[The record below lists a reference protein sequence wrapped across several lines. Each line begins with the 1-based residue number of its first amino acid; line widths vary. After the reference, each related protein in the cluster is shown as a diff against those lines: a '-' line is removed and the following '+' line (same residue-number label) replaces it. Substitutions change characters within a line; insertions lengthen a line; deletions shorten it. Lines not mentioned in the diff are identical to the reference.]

1 MLLCGSGRS
10 ALALGARRALHVLH
24 VPYQPT
30 SVGPSG
36 AADSEPLDL
45 ESALAS
51 SRRFDFNRGAPNIT
65 LEPADPK
72 FREWNRKATAKASQL
87 AAAVDEG
94 DAADAVRIVDEYSGL
109 VTDQVYRHTRR
120 LLAAGAVP
128 AVVGGDRT
136 AAFGAIAA
144 AAESHP
150 FVGLL
155 QLSPDLGLASEGAHP
170 SEPPF
175 PFPFRLSHSNALA
188 RVLGPAAPAAD
199 ADANDASAADVAAVV
214 APGLG
219 VTRAAC
225 IGARGLHEAE
235 WQAARVRAAE
245 GGGAFSVLSA
255 LEASWCEHNGAPWAQ
270 QLERLFDSLPA
281 AVWVSVDV
289 SA

>member
-1 MLLCGSGRS
+1 MLLCDSGRR

-36 AADSEPLDL
+36 ADSEPLDL

-136 AAFGAIAA
+136 A
-144 AAESHP
+144 
-150 FVGLL
+150 
-155 QLSPDLGLASEGAHP
+155 
-170 SEPPF
+170 
-175 PFPFRLSHSNALA
+175 R
-188 RVLGPAAPAAD
+188 
-199 ADANDASAADVAAVV
+199 
-214 APGLG
+214 
-219 VTRAAC
+219 
-225 IGARGLHEAE
+225 
-235 WQAARVRAAE
+235 
-245 GGGAFSVLSA
+245 
-255 LEASWCEHNGAPWAQ
+255 
-270 QLERLFDSLPA
+270 
-281 AVWVSVDV
+281 
-289 SA
+289 